1 MHMKLERINPDTVGE
16 PMSSYSQATR
26 VESGDTAWIYVSGQ
40 MALDR
45 DGRLVGPNDMGAQTE
60 QVFENVRA
68 ILEANGAEFRHVVK
82 IQTFMTRL
90 DDLAASREV
99 RARYLAS
106 DPPTSTTVRVAGLI
120 LDEALIEIDV
130 VAVVS
135 TNDA

>member
-1 MHMKLERINPDTVGE
+1 MHMKLERINPDTVGQ